1 MKTVRQYLDEAI
13 SAGLAKNYAEIADKL
28 EVTRACVSDW
38 KNGKSAPN
46 DEQAIALARLIRK
59 PEIELLAEAAAYR
72 AKTAEARAY
81 WEQIAKYSATYASV
95 VVIAISSLLAAINV
109 TYSPNAQAQT
119 QNGVNQVFIM

>member
-13 SAGLAKNYAEIADKL
+13 NAGLAKNYAEIADKL

-46 DEQAIALARLIRK
+46 DEQAIALARLIKK

-72 AKTAEARAY
+72 AKTEEARAY

-95 VVIAISSLLAAINV
+95 VVIAISSLLAAICV
-109 TYSPNAQAQT
+109 TYTPEAQAQT
-119 QNGVNQVFIM
+119 LNGAKTVFIM